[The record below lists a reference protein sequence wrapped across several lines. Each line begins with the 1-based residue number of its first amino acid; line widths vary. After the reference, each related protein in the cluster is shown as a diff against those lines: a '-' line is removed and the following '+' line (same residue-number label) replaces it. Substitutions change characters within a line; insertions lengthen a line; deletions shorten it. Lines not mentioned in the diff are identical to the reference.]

1 IKARRADKNQQQAEL
16 LRSRAQFEEASKL
29 LQAAAAQIDA
39 QLADTA
45 KSQTEIE
52 KQSLTRAR
60 LQAELEIGINFLDQA
75 MTYTEQSE
83 ATKRGE
89 AFKKAIDTLEKL
101 SRRDERDPV
110 CWQAHTWLGRCY
122 LENED
127 PKMAGKIFREV
138 IAAPA
143 EYAEPA
149 RRLARYFR
157 MQALLAE
164 GDPKKAL
171 AEVRKAGEEWL
182 VIYPNY
188 LNTPEGY
195 GVRFE
200 LAQTCVKLALQAP
213 KNSPQARALHDQALK
228 LYQGVEQGDNEFS

>member
-1 IKARRADKNQQQAEL
+1 
-16 LRSRAQFEEASKL
+16 
-29 LQAAAAQIDA
+29 
-39 QLADTA
+39 
-45 KSQTEIE
+45 
-52 KQSLTRAR
+52 
-60 LQAELEIGINFLDQA
+60 
-75 MTYTEQSE
+75 
-83 ATKRGE
+83 
-89 AFKKAIDTLEKL
+89 
-101 SRRDERDPV
+101 
-110 CWQAHTWLGRCY
+110 GRCY

-228 LYQGVEQGDNEFS
+228 LYQGVEQGDNEFSTQAHESKLNVILQFSQERPIGKLQDFPECYMR